1 MRTSWLRRRGGPAG
15 VLALV
20 ASLLQ
25 VSLLAACSGETSSA
39 STRPGGRF
47 GDGPAAVS
55 IVRPELRSLDDTFLE
70 REATLLP
77 VSAPRI
83 STRQEGFVVELGPEL
98 GDYVYEGEVIA
109 RIDDA
114 ERKLELAEAQ
124 AESQQARAQLFA
136 ARNAWQRTSK
146 LWKQKV
152 ISAGERDETRAKLDI
167 AKAQVEHDEVRIA
180 RARQAL
186 EELTILAP
194 SDGIVTAL
202 LTERGEYLQRGD
214 GIFELKEI
222 SAIIAV
228 CTVSERH
235 IGQVNEGGS
244 VYVHVTAYPN
254 RVFQGLIW
262 KIVPDALVNS
272 RSFPIKILLPNP
284 DLSLKPGMSARVSFV
299 RHIERALLGPKD
311 AVLREGDERFVLV
324 AAEGFAERRAVELG
338 SAIGDQWHVR
348 AGLETSDE
356 VIVSGNE
363 KLKPGRAVTVVELP
377 PPGPPTIPTLRAA
390 DEPDGSAGL

>member
-1 MRTSWLRRRGGPAG
+1 MRTSWLRRHGGPAG
-15 VLALV
+15 VLALF

-47 GDGPAAVS
+47 DEGPAAVS
-55 IVRPELRSLDDTFLE
+55 TVRPELRSVEATFLE
-70 REATLLP
+70 REATLFP
-77 VSAPRI
+77 IAAPRI
-83 STRQEGFVVELGPEL
+83 STRQEGFVVELDPEL
-98 GDYVYEGEVIA
+98 GDYVHEGDVIA
-109 RIDDA
+109 RIDDS

-124 AESQQARAQLFA
+124 AESQQARAKLFE

-146 LWKQKV
+146 LWNQKV
-152 ISAGERDETRAKLDI
+152 ISAGERDAVRAKLDI
-167 AKAQVEHDEVRIA
+167 AKAQVEHDEVRVS

-186 EELTILAP
+186 EELAILAP
-194 SDGIVTAL
+194 NDGIITAQ

-214 GIFELKEI
+214 GVFELKEI
-222 SAIIAV
+222 STIVAV

-262 KIVPDALVNS
+262 KIVPDVLVNS
-272 RSFPIKILLPNP
+272 RSFPIQILLPNP

-299 RHIERALLGPKD
+299 RRIEQALLVPKD
-311 AVLREGDERFVLV
+311 AVLHEGDERFVLV
-324 AAEGFAERRAVELG
+324 AAEGFAERRAVEIG
-338 SAIGDQWHVR
+338 AAIGDQWHVR
-348 AGLETSDE
+348 AGLATSDE

-363 KLKPGRAVTVVELP
+363 DLEPGRAITVVELP
-377 PPGPPTIPTLRAA
+377 PPGPPTLPTMRAA
-390 DEPDGSAGL
+390 DEPDGNAGL